1 MKYST
6 QEVAKILNV
15 TDRTVRRY
23 LSTYISFD
31 NNRFEISEKML
42 EVLKNDYLGQSAD
55 SFRTE
60 PGQTADVPGQE
71 EEYDVIEGFTNEE
84 YQEFQKRLI
93 EHPILKKE
101 LEYHKKSAESHQRQM
116 ELILNNLRERNFI
129 EAKDKRLD
137 E

>member
-42 EVLKNDYLGQSAD
+42 EVLKSDYLGQSAD

-60 PGQTADVPGQE
+60 PGQTADVSGQE